1 MSWPYQRIA
10 KGEGTM
16 RPTEVLKKEH
26 KAIELML
33 KVLEKFCEKI
43 EAEKEVNREHL
54 DQILEFIKVFG
65 NKCHHA
71 KEEELLFPALEEM
84 GMPREGGP
92 IGVMLT
98 EHDLGRDYVKGMS
111 EAFERYKEGDKDS
124 LAKIVENAQNYVTLL
139 REHIDKEDTILYHMA
154 DMHLSAGKEEE
165 LLAGFERLEQERIGA
180 DKHEGFHRL
189 LQHLEEIYLK

>member
-1 MSWPYQRIA
+1 
-10 KGEGTM
+10 M

-43 EAEKEVNREHL
+43 ESEKEVNQEHL

-65 NKCHHA
+65 NQCHHA
-71 KEEELLFPALEEM
+71 KEEELLFPAMEDM

-98 EHDLGRDYVKGMS
+98 EHDMGRNYVKGMS
-111 EAFERYKEGDKDS
+111 AATQKYKAGDKDALS
-124 LAKIVENAQNYVTLL
+124 DITENARNYITLL
-139 REHIDKEDTILYHMA
+139 REHIDKEDTILYQMA
-154 DMHLSAGKEEE
+154 DTHLSAEKEEE
-165 LLAGFERLEQERIGA
+165 LLEGFEKLERDRIGI

-189 LQHLEEIYLK
+189 LQHLEEVYLK